1 MEAGGAVALET
12 EVESSVRHRAM
23 AEAAAAQADRLRQQ
37 LQSEEEHGLATRT
50 ELQATA
56 PYLVGQSQA
65 SLLGL
70 ADHGSMDPYL
80 L

>member
-1 MEAGGAVALET
+1 MCAGGAEAGGAAALES

-56 PYLVGQSQA
+56 LWVG
-65 SLLGL
+65 
-70 ADHGSMDPYL
+70 
-80 L
+80 